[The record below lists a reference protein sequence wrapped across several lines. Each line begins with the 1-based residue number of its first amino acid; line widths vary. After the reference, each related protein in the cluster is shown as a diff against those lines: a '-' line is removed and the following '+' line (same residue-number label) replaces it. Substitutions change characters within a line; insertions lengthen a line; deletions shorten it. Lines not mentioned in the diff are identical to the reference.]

1 MCVYVLSSDKHD
13 FCTYA
18 FYKWDTRHFPA
29 NFHERNAKHTYSKDI
44 WFTVIYCHL
53 HVHVGGIVVRP
64 IPADITSE
72 FKHACLVFGKRAFV
86 FSDTVESNRN
96 IARSFLSSWER
107 FFSTWRKGPSGF
119 SAWRKSLSDVPIA
132 LNDGSDVSI
141 ALNDVRWMMERVLSY
156 QYMYL
161 THVLKKL
168 QLELNFNSGSHR
180 TIHLVYIWYFI
191 EELTTKSKE
200 WKRNVALKLMTRAC
214 I

>member
-1 MCVYVLSSDKHD
+1 MRHSTFSCQFSWKKCKVYIFQRHMIHCNILL
-13 FCTYA
+13 FTYTCG
-18 FYKWDTRHFPA
+18 WDSCKA
-29 NFHERNAKHTYSKDI
+29 NPWLRST
-44 WFTVIYCHL
+44 L
-53 HVHVGGIVVRP
+53 
-64 IPADITSE
+64 E

-96 IARSFLSSWER
+96 IARSFLSSWES

-119 SAWRKSLSDVPIA
+119 SAWRKSSSDVPIA
-132 LNDGSDVSI
+132 LNDVSDVPI
-141 ALNDVRWMMERVLSY
+141 AFNDVRWMMERVLSY

-168 QLELNFNSGSHR
+168 QLELNFNIGSHR